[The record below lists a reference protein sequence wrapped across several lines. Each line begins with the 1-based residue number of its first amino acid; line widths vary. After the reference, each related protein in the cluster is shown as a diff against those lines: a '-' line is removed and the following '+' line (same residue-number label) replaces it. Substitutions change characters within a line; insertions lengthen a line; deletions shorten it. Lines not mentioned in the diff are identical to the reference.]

1 MNEPQYHRFGNPSR
15 VRITWVWY
23 YNQRSRVEAQIG
35 RWKGVIGSK
44 LKAWNFL
51 NQKTEVRIGISI
63 LNKMTELG
71 RPEFEAIT

>member
-1 MNEPQYHRFGNPSR
+1 
-15 VRITWVWY
+15 
-23 YNQRSRVEAQIG
+23 VEAQIG

-44 LKAWNFL
+44 LKAQNFL

-71 RPEFEAIT
+71 RPEFEAVT